1 MVLAVPDEQANR
13 LVRKGGLRLQGR
25 RYDIEA
31 YEEVR
36 PDDFCAAA
44 VGVATPE
51 HSAHEPP
58 RDASGAR
65 RSTRRQP
72 TGAPSGD
79 ARQGRATDAQETPRT
94 DPQET
99 LRGKMEVEEEHES
112 APEEAMEE

>member
-1 MVLAVPDEQANR
+1 MPDEAACR
-13 LVRKGGLRLQGR
+13 LVRRGDCGSRTDVMSQRLMRRSGR
-25 RYDIEA
+25 T
-31 YEEVR
+31 
-36 PDDFCAAA
+36 F
-44 VGVATPE
+44 GVATAADGATSR
-51 HSAHEPP
+51 HSAQGLP
-58 RDASGAR
+58 RDAGGAW